1 MKNMNPNSTE
11 NPETFRFFKR
21 TRRKLVLN
29 FSALI
34 VSDVVLVS
42 HFTKRGNMSDE
53 LAAVLYGK
61 GDIRLEQRR
70 PADPRKDEVLVRV
83 DCVGICGSD
92 VHQWLHG
99 GIGDKRIESP
109 MVMGHEGAGTVER

>member
-1 MKNMNPNSTE
+1 MT
-11 NPETFRFFKR
+11 
-21 TRRKLVLN
+21 
-29 FSALI
+29 
-34 VSDVVLVS
+34 
-42 HFTKRGNMSDE
+42 DE

-70 PADPRKDEVLVRV
+70 PSDPGENEVLVRL
-83 DCVGICGSD
+83 DSVGICGSD

-99 GIGDKRIESP
+99 GIGDKLIKSP

>member
-1 MKNMNPNSTE
+1 MCESKNWLSISPI
-11 NPETFRFFKR
+11 
-21 TRRKLVLN
+21 VI
-29 FSALI
+29 ALI
-34 VSDVVLVS
+34 DYVLVGEFLS
-42 HFTKRGNMSDE
+42 RSNMSDE

-70 PADPRKDEVLVRV
+70 SADPRKDEVSVRV

>member
-1 MKNMNPNSTE
+1 MKE
-11 NPETFRFFKR
+11 RVRVE
-21 TRRKLVLN
+21 KLVI
-29 FSALI
+29 SPIVIALI
-34 VSDVVLVS
+34 DYVLVGEFLS
-42 HFTKRGNMSDE
+42 RSNMSDE

-70 PADPRKDEVLVRV
+70 PADPRKDDVLVRV